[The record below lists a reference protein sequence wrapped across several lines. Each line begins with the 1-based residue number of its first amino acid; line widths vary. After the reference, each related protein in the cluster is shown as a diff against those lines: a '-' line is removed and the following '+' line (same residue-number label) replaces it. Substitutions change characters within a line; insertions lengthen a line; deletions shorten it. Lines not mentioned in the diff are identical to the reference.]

1 MSASLRATWVI
12 TNATVDE
19 DLSEEKVEHSEVV
32 QVITNATVDEDL
44 SEEKVEHSEVVQ
56 VGKAAGPRLRSI
68 LLRLIPQ
75 I

>member
-1 MSASLRATWVI
+1 MPSVSTGP
-12 TNATVDE
+12 
-19 DLSEEKVEHSEVV
+19 
-32 QVITNATVDEDL
+32 
-44 SEEKVEHSEVVQ
+44 EEKVEHSEVVQ